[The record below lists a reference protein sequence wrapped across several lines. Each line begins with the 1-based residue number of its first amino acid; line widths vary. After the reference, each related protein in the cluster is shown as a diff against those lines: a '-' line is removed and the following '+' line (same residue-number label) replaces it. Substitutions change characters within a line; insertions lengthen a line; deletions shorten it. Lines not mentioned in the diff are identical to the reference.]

1 MCVAAPVPTIPHVNF
16 PCSLKIWILSSAAT
30 DANLRHFILRALQRN
45 RRSLFLCWARKIK
58 GAYSLSNPSSS
69 RWGRMTLSAPF
80 ACRIPRLRK
89 PKLWSFP
96 SAADVILRLFVL
108 EAKHRNRRTVS
119 LQLEEWKGL
128 THDLLQ
134 LADKDDTFSSF
145 RLQMVPFL
153 DPWSFYVRMPVS
165 WCQSLVFQLVGYLEI
180 HGVLSESARILVS
193 LSSFLA
199 RWCIILPSKIR
210 GVEDI
215 LCSLCHLTIEGS
227 FCAVSKMLLTC
238 M

>member
-1 MCVAAPVPTIPHVNF
+1 
-16 PCSLKIWILSSAAT
+16 
-30 DANLRHFILRALQRN
+30 
-45 RRSLFLCWARKIK
+45 
-58 GAYSLSNPSSS
+58 
-69 RWGRMTLSAPF
+69 MTLSAPF
-80 ACRIPRLRK
+80 ACRIPCLRK

-210 GVEDI
+210 GVEDT